1 MNTQEFRALM
11 MKHGDT
17 VNGLAEFLNIH
28 PKTLYY
34 KYSGCNNRC
43 HFTLSEVKQ
52 IMERYK
58 LTPEEV
64 VRIFLN

>member
-1 MNTQEFRALM
+1 

-17 VNGLAEFLNIH
+17 VNDLAEFLSVH

-34 KYSGCNNRC
+34 KYSGFNNRS
-43 HFTLSEVKQ
+43 HFTLDEVKR
-52 IMERYK
+52 IMERYQ